1 MDDIIIRIQNGD
13 FDDSIGAIIT
23 AAKARR
29 DMLSHVQAATLKHG
43 DRVILSGLSPKYMNG
58 TCAIVQAVNRTR
70 VVVVPERPV
79 GRFTGQCTVPLTCV
93 TPADNAHKEG

>member
-13 FDDSIGAIIT
+13 FDHSIGAIIT
-23 AAKARR
+23 AAKARK
-29 DMLSHVQAATLKHG
+29 DMLSHVQAMATGARLKHG
-43 DRVILSGLSPKYMNG
+43 DRVILSGLSPKYING

-93 TPADNAHKEG
+93 TLAEDN